1 VKVYKDLQRQEL
13 FILISSTK
21 MVSSYK
27 TVTAFLLLTVKVLPN
42 QLCITSPHTDIFSQ
56 QAITALTSSKPHI
69 AATSWGSPRVD
80 IFGIAPDKTIWHKY
94 DLGSPAGWQPSSG
107 FENMKATAF
116 FYPSVVSWGQNRL
129 DYFHIG
135 KENAAHHKYWDGSQ
149 WVRPPP
155 ITYPLGE
162 ALLKEIEPTR
172 QILRAPRRKLLL
184 WSRRHFL
191 VSQSSRY
198 SRSLSRKH
206 FHP

>member
-1 VKVYKDLQRQEL
+1 
-13 FILISSTK
+13 
-21 MVSSYK
+21 MVSSYQ
-27 TVTAFLLLTVKVLPN
+27 TATTLLLLAVKVDPN
-42 QLCITSPHTDIFSQ
+42 QSYIISPHTNIFSQ
-56 QAITALTSSKPHI
+56 QAITALTPSNSHI

-94 DLGSPAGWQPSSG
+94 DLGSPSGWQPNSG

-129 DYFHIG
+129 DYFHVG

-149 WVRPPP
+149 WVGPTP
-155 ITYPLGE
+155 TSYCGCSVAKKKVE
-162 ALLKEIEPTR
+162 STR
-172 QILRAPRRKLLL
+172 QILRASRRKFYLR
-184 WSRRHFL
+184 SRRHFL

-198 SRSLSRKH
+198 CRSLSRKH